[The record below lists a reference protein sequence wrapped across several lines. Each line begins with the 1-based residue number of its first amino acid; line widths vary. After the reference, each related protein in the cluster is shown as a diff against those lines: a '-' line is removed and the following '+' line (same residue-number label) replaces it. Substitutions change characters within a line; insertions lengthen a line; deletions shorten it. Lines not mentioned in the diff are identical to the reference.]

1 MLKIIE
7 GKYKRKIIQTPNSL
21 KIRPTSSRMRKSI
34 FDVLSHSKYLNE
46 EIYNTKVLDVF
57 AGSGMMGLECLSR
70 GAIYCKFIDN
80 SNECIKI
87 INKNLSEL
95 KLKSLSTVLKL
106 DANYPTPAKE
116 KYGLSFFDPPYSELN
131 FSNILIRWEE
141 KGWFTE
147 NAICVYEKRKKTYFE
162 LPKKFLIIK
171 NIIKSKTEVLI
182 LKKSQ

>member
-70 GAIYCKFIDN
+70 EAIYCTFIAKVAIH
-80 SNECIKI
+80 CRFIGRLVI
-87 INKNLSEL
+87 HCTLIG
-95 KLKSLSTVLKL
+95 KLVIRCTFIGKL
-106 DANYPTPAKE
+106 V
-116 KYGLSFFDPPYSELN
+116 
-131 FSNILIRWEE
+131 IRR
-141 KGWFTE
+141 
-147 NAICVYEKRKKTYFE
+147 V
-162 LPKKFLIIK
+162 
-171 NIIKSKTEVLI
+171 
-182 LKKSQ
+182 